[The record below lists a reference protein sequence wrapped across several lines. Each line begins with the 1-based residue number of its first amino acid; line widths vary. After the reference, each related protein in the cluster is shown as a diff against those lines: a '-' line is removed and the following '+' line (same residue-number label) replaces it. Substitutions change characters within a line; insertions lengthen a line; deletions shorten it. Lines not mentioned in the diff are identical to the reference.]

1 MDYIEIKGYKSL
13 KDVKIKLK
21 PINLLIG
28 ANGAGKS
35 NLLSFFELL
44 NNLYEGKLKEYV
56 ALNGGVEKMLHKG
69 EINSTELYSKIGFNK
84 NHYSFNLKK
93 GDPHFVFTSEG
104 LWYDGNPYYENPFE
118 ISNFSNE
125 AELKYDTSPRAKY
138 IREYLDSLK
147 KYHFHDTGKNS
158 PFNLPSNIN
167 QDAFML
173 YSDGRNLAALLFKI
187 REERPKTYRRI
198 VITIQRIAPYFND
211 FFLTPDEDGTI
222 RLFWQDK
229 YSSFIYGVNDL
240 SDGTIRFI
248 ALAVLFMQPVLPK
261 TIIIDEPELGL
272 HPWAIGILS
281 GMIQGASND
290 KCQIILATQ
299 SIDLINYFIPE
310 DIITVD
316 QIDGETSFGRLNSDD
331 FSLWLED
338 YSLGDLWKRNII
350 NSGQP
355 K

>member
-13 KDVKIKLK
+13 KDVKIKLR
-21 PINLLIG
+21 PINILIG

-44 NNLYEGKLKEYV
+44 NNLYEGKLREYV
-56 ALNGGVEKMLHKG
+56 ALNGGTEKILHKG

-84 NHYSFNLKK
+84 NHYSFNLEK

-104 LWYDGNPYYENPFE
+104 LWYDGNPFFSNPFE
-118 ISNFSNE
+118 ITNFSNE
-125 AELKYDTSPRAKY
+125 AELKYNTSPRANF

-147 KYHFHDTGKNS
+147 KYHFHDTGKES
-158 PFNLPSNIN
+158 PFNLTSNIN
-167 QDAFML
+167 QDTFML
-173 YSDGRNLAALLFKI
+173 YSDGRNLSALLYKI
-187 REERPKTYRRI
+187 REERPKAYRRI
-198 VITIQRIAPYFND
+198 VMTIQRIAPYFND
-211 FFLTPDEDGTI
+211 FFLKPDQDGNI

-229 YSSFIYGVNDL
+229 YSSFVYGVNDL

-281 GMIQGASND
+281 GMIQGASTE
-290 KCQIILATQ
+290 CQIILATQ
-299 SIDLINYFIPE
+299 STDLISNFEPE
-310 DIITVD
+310 DILTVN
-316 QIDGETSFGRLNSDD
+316 QIDGKTEFSRLEKANLKEWLDD
-331 FSLWLED
+331 F
-338 YSLGDLWKRNII
+338 SLGDLWKRNII

-355 K
+355 N

>member
-1 MDYIEIKGYKSL
+1 MDYIEIKGYKSI
-13 KDVKIKLK
+13 KDVRIELN
-21 PINLLIG
+21 PINILIG

-69 EINSTELYSKIGFNK
+69 KINSTELFAKIGFSR

-93 GDPHFVFTSEG
+93 GETHFVFSSEG
-104 LWYDGNPYYENPFE
+104 LWYDKNPYYKNPFE
-118 ISNFSNE
+118 INSFGNE
-125 AELKYDTSPRAKY
+125 SELKHNTSPRAKY
-138 IREYLDSLK
+138 IREYLNSLK

-158 PFNLPSNIN
+158 PFNSPSNIG
-167 QDAFML
+167 QDSFML
-173 YSDGRNLAALLFKI
+173 YHDGSNLAALLFRI
-187 REERPKTYRRI
+187 RDERPKTYRRI
-198 VITIQRIAPYFND
+198 IMAIQRIAPYFND
-211 FFLTPDEDGTI
+211 FFLNPEEGGTI
-222 RLFWQDK
+222 RLYWLDK
-229 YSSFIYGVNDL
+229 YSSFVYGVNDL

-248 ALAVLFMQPVLPK
+248 ALSVLFMQPVLPK

-272 HPWAIGILS
+272 HPWAISMLS

-290 KCQIILATQ
+290 NCQIILATQ
-299 SIDLINYFIPE
+299 SIDLMNYFAPE
-310 DIITVD
+310 DILTVD
-316 QIDGETSFGRLNSDD
+316 QIEGETNFTRLDSENLA
-331 FSLWLED
+331 LWLED
-338 YSLGDLWKRNII
+338 YSIGDLWKRNII